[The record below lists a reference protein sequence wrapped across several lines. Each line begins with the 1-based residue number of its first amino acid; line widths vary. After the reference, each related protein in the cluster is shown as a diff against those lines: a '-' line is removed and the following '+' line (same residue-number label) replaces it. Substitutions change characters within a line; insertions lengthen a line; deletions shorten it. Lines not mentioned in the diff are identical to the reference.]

1 MDLIIS
7 MVILAVISTYKMTRK
22 STSVVQASATD
33 EHGFV
38 TDTVVDEVNLIV
50 GKNLMLRREPRAY
63 HKILDEMGL
72 S

>member
-1 MDLIIS
+1 MDLILSI
-7 MVILAVISTYKMTRK
+7 VIVVVISFYKINLK
-22 STSVVQASATD
+22 PASIVQTSS
-33 EHGFV
+33 
-38 TDTVVDEVNLIV
+38 VDELGALTEVSVKEDNLIV

>member
-7 MVILAVISTYKMTRK
+7 IGIALGIAFYKISLKPA
-22 STSVVQASATD
+22 SVVQTSSTD
-33 EHGFV
+33 ELGAL
-38 TDTVVDEVNLIV
+38 TEVSVKEDNLVV